1 MKRKLSL
8 LLASIML
15 MTSLV
20 ACGQKPAQSQD
31 SAKEPVAKVAAL
43 KGPTSMG
50 MVKLIKD
57 EEANKEKSY
66 DFVIANSV
74 DEIAPKIVKGDV
86 DIAALPAN
94 LASVIYNNTKGGIQ
108 TLSINTLGVLYIVSK
123 DSSIKNPADLKGRTI
138 YTSGKGASPEYVLN
152 YILKSNKIDPAKDV
166 NIVYKAEHTEALA
179 TFMKDPNGLAMLPEP
194 FVSVAKTKSKDLNV
208 AIDMT
213 KEWDKINDKASLVT
227 GVLVAKKDFIKNNL
241 DKVKDFLTK
250 YRASIEYTNTN
261 VEEAAKLIGEKKI
274 VPSQIAKLAIP
285 KSNIKY
291 IDGSQMKA
299 SMDKYLKVLFDAN
312 PKSVGGKMPGEDFY
326 YIQK

>member
-166 NIVYKAEHTEALA
+166 NIVYKAEHTEALV